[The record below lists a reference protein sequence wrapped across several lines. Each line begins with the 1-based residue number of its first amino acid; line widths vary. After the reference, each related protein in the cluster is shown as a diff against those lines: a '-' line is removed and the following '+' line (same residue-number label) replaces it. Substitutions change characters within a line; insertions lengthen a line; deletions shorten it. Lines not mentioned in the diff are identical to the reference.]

1 MCASAIRWSGFREYI
16 YGTSIDTLFKFGW
29 GGILVPSQDI
39 VAASWPFGTAV
50 AVMGSVGTEFTDSLF
65 AWQFQ
70 EGVECPTGCA
80 RINTVTGGMTTCSK
94 TLKSGILFGVN

>member
-1 MCASAIRWSGFREYI
+1 MCASAIRWSGFREYTI

-80 RINTVTGGMTTCSK
+80 RINSGRGTTTCSK
-94 TLKSGILFGVN
+94 TLKSGLFKEIN